1 MNLRKT
7 TLKNYRNISDLE
19 IKPCENINIIYGK
32 NAQGKTN
39 LLESIWMLTGTRSF
53 RATKD
58 KDLLKFSSD
67 WSKITGEF
75 FSHGRDQQI
84 VIEIKDGHRK
94 AYLNGI
100 DEGFAT
106 SIIGNFRVIIFS
118 PMHLSLIK
126 GGPDLRRRLIDA
138 AICQIKPSY
147 TKLISGYSH
156 VLKQRNT
163 LLKILNTDSS
173 LRDTLDIWDNKLVS
187 YGSKIIVERLK
198 YIEDLKRISTEIYS
212 EISQNKEKFLIKYN
226 GCTKSSI
233 ENSIDEVFG
242 FLEKKLS
249 SNVQSDISNGF
260 TNSGPHRDDI
270 DFFIDSKPVKHF
282 GSQGQQ
288 RSGILAVKLS
298 EAKCMEEK
306 TKEKPIVLLDD
317 VMSELDSFRRGYI
330 TEKIKDYQV
339 FITSCEELNF
349 AENRNAKKFL
359 IDQGRV
365 VEG

>member
-1 MNLRKT
+1 MNLKKI
-7 TLKNYRNISDLE
+7 TLKNYRNISGLE

-53 RATKD
+53 RAAKD
-58 KDLLKFSSD
+58 KDLIKFNSD

-75 FSHGRDQQI
+75 FSKSRDQQI
-84 VIEIKDGHRK
+84 VIEIKDGRRK

-118 PMHLSLIK
+118 PVHLSLVK

-156 VLKQRNT
+156 ILKQRNS
-163 LLKILNTDSS
+163 LLKILNTNSS
-173 LRDTLDIWDNKLVS
+173 LRDTLDIWDNKLAS

-198 YIEDLKRISTEIYS
+198 YIEDLKKASTEIYS
-212 EISQNKEKFLIKYN
+212 EISQGKEKFLIKYN
-226 GCTKSSI
+226 CCIKSPL
-233 ENSIDEVFG
+233 ENSIDEIFNL
-242 FLEKKLS
+242 LEKKLS
-249 SNVQSDISNGF
+249 SNIQSDISSGF
-260 TNSGPHRDDI
+260 TSSGPHRDDV
-270 DFFIDSKPVKHF
+270 DFFIDSKPVKLF

-288 RSGILAVKLS
+288 RSSVLAIKLS

-306 TKEKPIVLLDD
+306 TKERPIVLLDD
-317 VMSELDSFRRGYI
+317 VMSELDKFRRGYI

-339 FITSCEELNF
+339 FITSCEELGF
-349 AENRNAKKFL
+349 VENRNAKKFL
-359 IDQGRV
+359 IDQGNV
-365 VEG
+365 IV